1 MEGDQYVCY
10 QSPGNKQLHDVKQ
23 VPQFKN
29 VQQYAKKER
38 KKGNSFMMTT
48 TLTAIGISAY
58 HLLPPVVSTVLMYFS
73 KDE

>member
-1 MEGDQYVCY
+1 MCVIKVQEINSCMT
-10 QSPGNKQLHDVKQ
+10 SNKC
-23 VPQFKN
+23 PRFKN

-38 KKGNSFMMTT
+38 KKENSFMMTT